1 MIKLYVIDGTEEGQS
16 FDIDRDVVFVGRSSE
31 NEIQMRDKAVS
42 RRHLKIQRRRQG
54 LFITDLDSRNGTYV
68 NGERIAPGIEHEVTE
83 GQAITVGMSV
93 LCIGK
98 GCLEHVMPFMES
110 IYPNRMSLQRP
121 EDATRDRPL
130 TAKRNMELLYKV
142 SNVLTQSDSIHQ
154 TLKEILSYIL
164 DHLQRIDRGSL
175 ILVDSETGR
184 YKEEV
189 SILKGEDRTGSLKA
203 YSRSVV
209 ERVMR
214 DRKAIKV
221 SDTYS
226 AAENEISE
234 SMKIMRV
241 RSVMCVPLI
250 SRAQIQGVIYIDSVE
265 RPHGFRD
272 EDLALLTALS
282 SPTAIAIENA
292 RFSPNPSK
300 IQLN

>member
-1 MIKLYVIDGTEEGQS
+1 VIKLYVIDGTEEGQS
-16 FDIDRDVVFVGRSSE
+16 FDIGRDAVFVGRSSE

-42 RRHLKIQRRRQG
+42 RRHLKIQRRGQRF
-54 LFITDLDSRNGTYV
+54 LITDLDSRNGTYV
-68 NGERIAPGIEHEVTE
+68 NGERIASGIEHDVAE
-83 GQAITVGMSV
+83 GEAITVGMSV
-93 LCIGK
+93 VCIGK

-110 IYPNRMSLQRP
+110 IYPRRMSLQGP
-121 EDATRDRPL
+121 EDASRDRPL
-130 TAKRNMELLYKV
+130 TAKRNMELFYKV

-189 SILKGEDRTGSLKA
+189 SILKGDRAGSLKA
-203 YSRSVV
+203 YSRTVV

-292 RFSPNPSK
+292 RFSPDPSK
-300 IQLN
+300 IRLN

>member
-16 FDIDRDVVFVGRSSE
+16 FDIDGDTVFIGRSSE

-42 RRHLKIQRRRQG
+42 RKHLKIQRRGQR

-68 NGERIAPGIEHEVTE
+68 NGERIAPGIEYEIAE
-83 GQAITVGMSV
+83 GEAITVGMSV
-93 LCIGK
+93 LCMGK

-110 IYPNRMSLQRP
+110 IYPRRMSLP
-121 EDATRDRPL
+121 GAKEALGDRPL
-130 TAKRNMELLYKV
+130 TAKRNMELFYKV
-142 SNVLTQSDSIHQ
+142 SQVLTQSDSIHQ
-154 TLKEILSYIL
+154 TLKEILGYIL

-189 SILKGEDRTGSLKA
+189 SILRGERVARLKT

-214 DRKAIKV
+214 DRKAIKL
-221 SDTYS
+221 SDTYR

-250 SRAQIQGVIYIDSVE
+250 SRSRIQGVIYIDSVE

-292 RFSPNPSK
+292 RYFPSHSK
-300 IQLN
+300 IQFN

>member
-16 FDIDRDVVFVGRSSE
+16 FDIDRDALFVGRSSE
-31 NEIQMRDKAVS
+31 NEIQMKDKAVS
-42 RRHLKIQRRRQG
+42 RRHLKIQRRGQSF
-54 LFITDLDSRNGTYV
+54 FITDLNSRNGTYV
-68 NGERIAPGIEHEVTE
+68 NGERITSGVEHEIVE
-83 GQAITVGMSV
+83 GEAITVGMSV
-93 LCIGK
+93 VCIGK

-110 IYPNRMSLQRP
+110 IYPSRMSPQGT
-121 EDATRDRPL
+121 EDAWRDRPL
-130 TAKRNMELLYKV
+130 TARRNMELFYKV
-142 SNVLTQSDSIHQ
+142 SHVLTQSDSIHQ

-175 ILVDSETGR
+175 ILVDNETGN

-189 SILKGEDRTGSLKA
+189 SILKGDRVGSLKA
-203 YSRSVV
+203 YSRSIV

-214 DRKAIKV
+214 DKKAIKV

-226 AAENEISE
+226 AAEDEISE

-250 SRAQIQGVIYIDSVE
+250 SRARIQGVIYIDSVE
-265 RPHGFRD
+265 RPHGFRH

-300 IQLN
+300 TRLN

>member
-16 FDIDRDVVFVGRSSE
+16 FDIDRDALFVGRSSE
-31 NEIQMRDKAVS
+31 NEIQMKDKAVS
-42 RRHLKIQRRRQG
+42 RRHLKIQRRGQSF
-54 LFITDLDSRNGTYV
+54 FITDLNSRNGTYV
-68 NGERIAPGIEHEVTE
+68 NGERITSGVEHEIVE
-83 GQAITVGMSV
+83 GDAITVGMSV
-93 LCIGK
+93 VCIGK

-110 IYPNRMSLQRP
+110 IYPSRMSPQGT
-121 EDATRDRPL
+121 EDAWRDRPL
-130 TAKRNMELLYKV
+130 TARRNMELFYKV
-142 SNVLTQSDSIHQ
+142 SHVLTQSDSIHQ

-175 ILVDSETGR
+175 ILVDNETGN

-189 SILKGEDRTGSLKA
+189 SILKGDRVGSLKA

-214 DRKAIKV
+214 DKKAIKV

-226 AAENEISE
+226 AAEDEISE

-250 SRAQIQGVIYIDSVE
+250 SRARIQGVIYIDSVE
-265 RPHGFRD
+265 RPHGFRH

-300 IQLN
+300 TRLN

>member
-1 MIKLYVIDGTEEGQS
+1 MIKLYVMDGTEEGQS
-16 FDIDRDVVFVGRSSE
+16 FDIDSDTVLVGRSSE

-42 RRHLKIQRRRQG
+42 RNHLKIRRRG
-54 LFITDLDSRNGTYV
+54 ERFFITDLDSRNGTYV
-68 NGERIAPGIEHEVTE
+68 DGERIVVGIEHEIVE
-83 GQAITVGMSV
+83 GQAITVGLSV
-93 LCIGK
+93 VCIGT
-98 GCLEHVMPFMES
+98 GCLENVMPFMES
-110 IYPNRMSLQRP
+110 IHPGRMSLLSA
-121 EDATRDRPL
+121 EGTLGDRPL
-130 TAKRNMELLYKV
+130 TPRKNMELFYKV
-142 SNVLTQSDSIHQ
+142 SKVLTQSDSIHQ
-154 TLKEILSYIL
+154 TLKEILGYIL

-189 SILKGEDRTGSLKA
+189 SILKGDRVGYLRA

-214 DRKAIKV
+214 ERKAIKM
-221 SDTYS
+221 SDTFC
-226 AAENEISE
+226 AAANEISE

-250 SRAQIQGVIYIDSVE
+250 SRSQIHGVIYIDSVK

-272 EDLALLTALS
+272 EDLTLLTALS

-292 RFSPNPSK
+292 RFTPSQEK
-300 IQLN
+300 IQWN